1 MDELP
6 LWGWQREAKMVHQIQ
21 SAGKIQ
27 FKIQPVLGENIQRF
41 KG

>member
-6 LWGWQREAKMVHQIQ
+6 LWGWQHGAKMVHQIQ

-27 FKIQPVLGENIQRF
+27 LKIQPVLGENIQRIT
-41 KG
+41 G

>member
-6 LWGWQREAKMVHQIQ
+6 VWGRQHEAKMVHQIQ

-27 FKIQPVLGENIQRF
+27 LKIQPVLDENIQRF